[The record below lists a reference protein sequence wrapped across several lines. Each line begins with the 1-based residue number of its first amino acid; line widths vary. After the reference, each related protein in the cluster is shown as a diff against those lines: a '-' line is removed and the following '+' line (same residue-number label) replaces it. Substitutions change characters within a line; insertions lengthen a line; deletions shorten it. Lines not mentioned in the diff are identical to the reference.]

1 MAADELVKV
10 IKCAPLSALGA
21 ARLRRAQ
28 SHTAAGRLGGG
39 GCAQRGAQGGTHTA
53 HTYMHT
59 HMHTIVRGRL
69 GRGAHGS
76 LRVLDPENEP
86 GRVTLITRYGSKK
99 IRQYLPAHIK
109 AVQAA
114 GLKVGR

>member
-1 MAADELVKV
+1 
-10 IKCAPLSALGA
+10 
-21 ARLRRAQ
+21 
-28 SHTAAGRLGGG
+28 
-39 GCAQRGAQGGTHTA
+39 
-53 HTYMHT
+53 MHT
-59 HMHTIVRGRL
+59 HMHTIVRGPL

-76 LRVLDPENEP
+76 LRVLDPLNEP